1 MAGFATEDPFYSG
14 PGVMKPDFG
23 GSNIPTADLGGDFDA
38 VMRNHARAEARARA
52 VKQAKRDAKAA
63 RDKFVEEHTFPPLRA
78 YNNRV
83 LDSKHASFDGSD
95 PSKPLSKGLGLQSA
109 YALDTGVMF
118 HNKGEWYFMNK
129 SQWEAFHDDLDLYVK
144 AASGHTVSF
153 NNREGGQGSL
163 ISLDH
168 DALGKSRNNSIAQ
181 GQQGTVIA
189 YNEEIVS
196 FRGVIEGENIVTVHV
211 YAKTDEKPVMATIKL
226 IKIKPFK
233 EVVLKKREFTYAGE
247 EKIGF
252 RFTTDANGDIL
263 DVNELP
269 ASLLNPLGE

>member
-1 MAGFATEDPFYSG
+1 MAVNTGYKKFFSFRPFIDVLFCCRLMLVAILFLLKTEEEKTKSRPPNTLYEVVLTWDG
-14 PGVMKPDFG
+14 E
-23 GSNIPTADLGGDFDA
+23 SN
-38 VMRNHARAEARARA
+38 
-52 VKQAKRDAKAA
+52 
-63 RDKFVEEHTFPPLRA
+63 
-78 YNNRV
+78 
-83 LDSKHASFDGSD
+83 
-95 PSKPLSKGLGLQSA
+95 
-109 YALDTGVMF
+109 
-118 HNKGEWYFMNK
+118 
-129 SQWEAFHDDLDLYVK
+129 DDLDLYVK